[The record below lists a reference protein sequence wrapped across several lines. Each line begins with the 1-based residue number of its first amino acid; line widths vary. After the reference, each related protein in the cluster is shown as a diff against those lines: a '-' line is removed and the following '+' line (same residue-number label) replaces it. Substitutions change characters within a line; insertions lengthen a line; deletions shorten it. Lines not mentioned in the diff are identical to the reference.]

1 VTRADLE
8 RGIGKEIERAIRRI
22 RGRVRQIAKDV
33 DLRVATGETPSNVVY
48 QALLDITPSF
58 EASRVRLGAI
68 THRRTRPTRSGQ

>member
-22 RGRVRQIAKDV
+22 RGRVRQIAKAV
-33 DLRVATGETPSNVVY
+33 DLRVATEETPSNVVY

-58 EASRVRLGAI
+58 EASRVRLGAS
-68 THRRTRPTRSGQ
+68 TQRRTRPTRSGQ